1 MQTEATPL
9 LEVVGRVVVIYLALL
24 AMMRIAGKREIG
36 SLAPMDF
43 LAILLLS
50 ETVSP
55 ALTRQDTSL
64 AASLTAAATLL
75 GVTTLVSWLSYR
87 FRAIEQLID
96 GPPRVVIRDGSIDD
110 EVCRTERLTAQDL
123 ASALRKEGI
132 ASPADVAC
140 ATVEPTGRITVIRRD
155 AAE

>member
-1 MQTEATPL
+1 MPAEPTPL

-24 AMMRIAGKREIG
+24 VMMRVAGKREIG

-64 AASLTAAATLL
+64 AASLTAAGTLL
-75 GVTTLVSWLSYR
+75 GLTTLVSWFSYR
-87 FRAIEQLID
+87 FRWIERLID
-96 GPPRVVIRDGSIDD
+96 GPPRVVIRDGHVDD
-110 EVCRTERLTAQDL
+110 EVCRAERLTAQDL

-132 ASPADVAC
+132 VSPSDVAC
-140 ATVEPTGRITVIRRD
+140 ATVEPTGRITVIRRE
-155 AAE
+155 AAR